1 MKLYPELE
9 TTIEEIVENTDEEA
23 AFKKRLKKLIYNYFE
38 RSYGQKD
45 LEDTIE
51 LLKLKDEDGDNEWK
65 YELSVGNMKIF
76 VRWGIQKLI

>member
-51 LLKLKDEDGDNEWK
+51 LLKLKDEDGDNE
-65 YELSVGNMKIF
+65 
-76 VRWGIQKLI
+76 